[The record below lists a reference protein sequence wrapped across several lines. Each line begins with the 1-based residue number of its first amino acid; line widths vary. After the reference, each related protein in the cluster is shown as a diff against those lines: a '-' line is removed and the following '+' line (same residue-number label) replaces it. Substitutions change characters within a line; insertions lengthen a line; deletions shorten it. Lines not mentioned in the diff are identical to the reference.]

1 MEVLDKPVITI
12 LQELSQQIFSRTWT
26 TKALER
32 LEGSCK
38 CMSPDLNWTPDTAGS
53 HVSVFLNYF
62 QTKHFKLMYLSAQE
76 ELGALLWICF
86 TPNKRFS
93 FFLVKKNGPKIPQ
106 KNRSKKCERPL

>member
-1 MEVLDKPVITI
+1 MI
-12 LQELSQQIFSRTWT
+12 SRTLFGVVSRIMFLKSWST
-26 TKALER
+26 YESRFELEAR
-32 LEGSCK
+32 IRPAETFL
-38 CMSPDLNWTPDTAGS
+38 D
-53 HVSVFLNYF
+53 FLNYF
-62 QTKHFKLMYLSAQE
+62 QTKKLKLVYLSAQE